1 MRPGRTTTA
10 LPAATTPLLLLLP
23 LILGRL
29 HVAHAQCPWQRD
41 VPDLQTSCICAY
53 NLGRELSVQ
62 CDQVDFSQ
70 LLDAMNT
77 HARLKP
83 VDLLYVN
90 NSTISELPDAV
101 FRNLSLH
108 NVQLSSCG
116 IQRIATGAFKGQE
129 SVLRNLNLQDNLLT
143 DVPVEA
149 LKVLGKLNLLDLS
162 KNQLSHIPD
171 DAFVG
176 LTKLSTLK
184 LNDNNVTLAS
194 NAFRGLEQSLKNI
207 NLKGTKQRKVP
218 ESIRGLKSLAFLDLS
233 QNGIK
238 ELPGAGGIRVFDG
251 LDALTALNL
260 ERNLIQSIG
269 ETAFAGVRKT
279 LSSLSLLNNLL
290 AEFPIG
296 AVHSLK
302 ELRVL
307 DIGFNLLT
315 SLPEA
320 AFRGNPGITLLA
332 LDGNPLSSVPEG
344 AFAHLNAT
352 LRGLSLGGRFLHC
365 DCKLRWVAEWIRNGD
380 LQVTSRERNPQFCG
394 TPPRFRDRGFYSIQP
409 EELSCPDI
417 ADAALRGPVGLADNL
432 KPTLPSS
439 PDSVEYETGTGTGT
453 GTVGTGTAASAPVTS
468 SVSSSTSTTTPTTTT
483 TTTTAEPTTR
493 RSTTR
498 PPTKSTT
505 AISATTASPVSNPP
519 VNGTGTVQATSITTS
534 SSSSSSSSTSTGHG
548 NGKQAPGWRQGVTN
562 GNGNSG
568 VGGAGGL
575 HKPQRPPLVLGY
587 PPQRGTRIDD
597 ANEVQVKHA
606 FRQDSSVIIQWDSDT
621 ANILGFRVVYRL
633 FGEKAFKQG
642 PPLESSEREFKI
654 KNVPAQECIIVCVI
668 SLEELHVTPETV
680 PYQQCREVRTV
691 ASQASNMD
699 KITIAASAAICGTII
714 VAVIVFIAASRRSR
728 KLQSSQQKSPLPIGG
743 LPVNCCGPTG
753 SPGPLGSIATLSAFN
768 NHKEWDQVSAYS
780 GRSIPRPRIYPV
792 EQPDDMRSHFSGMP
806 GKVGKSSRSL
816 ADGQSQHSFS
826 NNSHRGYLGSAFP
839 SNLVNS
845 RPELRQSR
853 QSLAAASERMSR
865 ASYAGSIH
873 GGNGGGGGLGG
884 NGGGGG
890 NGLPVSSLMAMSGMV
905 GGGGPASIASS
916 ARRSR
921 PRSRSRE
928 QLNTTHIHNHRP
940 GSRYSQAGSTH
951 TLNNYCDTSDNW
963 TDHDMDIYMARNPT
977 TRNGLGHEGRGRGRR
992 QQQQQQQQQH
1002 QQLQHQQHQLQ
1013 QLRNERH
1020 QQRHRNNQQWEQPYQ
1035 PAQQQH
1041 QRLQYYMPQTER
1053 CTSPPDVVP
1062 RAANFH
1068 NSNTISTGRNDNSN
1082 SHGSSSSSS
1091 NTTSSSNIAQQQQA
1105 PLAAMT
1111 AALGDATSAATA
1123 AAASASGIVVENYFN
1138 EYERQEIIYHHP
1150 TSRRSSSSNSSSNS
1164 SSSSNSAAATR
1175 HVPRSNAFRLQLP
1188 AMATTTTNHILYN
1201 ISNKHGATGHNGI
1214 IGNYKAHTFSDSC
1227 NCTCNCSLSEEE
1239 EISQETAAVTAAA
1252 GEDGEQAASSLA
1264 STSVSSIEQVQQ
1276 GQEVSLSL
1284 NLTLADAAAGAD
1296 ADADAADA
1304 SADRAEL

>member
-806 GKVGKSSRSL
+806 GKVGKS
-816 ADGQSQHSFS
+816 
-826 NNSHRGYLGSAFP
+826 
-839 SNLVNS
+839 
-845 RPELRQSR
+845 
-853 QSLAAASERMSR
+853 
-865 ASYAGSIH
+865 
-873 GGNGGGGGLGG
+873 
-884 NGGGGG
+884 
-890 NGLPVSSLMAMSGMV
+890 
-905 GGGGPASIASS
+905 
-916 ARRSR
+916 
-921 PRSRSRE
+921 
-928 QLNTTHIHNHRP
+928 
-940 GSRYSQAGSTH
+940 RYSQAGSTH

-977 TRNGLGHEGRGRGRR
+977 TRNGL
-992 QQQQQQQQQH
+992 
-1002 QQLQHQQHQLQ
+1002 
-1013 QLRNERH
+1013 
-1020 QQRHRNNQQWEQPYQ
+1020 
-1035 PAQQQH
+1035 
-1041 QRLQYYMPQTER
+1041 
-1053 CTSPPDVVP
+1053 VP
-1062 RAANFH
+1062 
-1068 NSNTISTGRNDNSN
+1068 
-1082 SHGSSSSSS
+1082 
-1091 NTTSSSNIAQQQQA
+1091 
-1105 PLAAMT
+1105 L
-1111 AALGDATSAATA
+1111 
-1123 AAASASGIVVENYFN
+1123 
-1138 EYERQEIIYHHP
+1138 
-1150 TSRRSSSSNSSSNS
+1150 
-1164 SSSSNSAAATR
+1164 
-1175 HVPRSNAFRLQLP
+1175 
-1188 AMATTTTNHILYN
+1188 
-1201 ISNKHGATGHNGI
+1201 
-1214 IGNYKAHTFSDSC
+1214 
-1227 NCTCNCSLSEEE
+1227 
-1239 EISQETAAVTAAA
+1239 
-1252 GEDGEQAASSLA
+1252 
-1264 STSVSSIEQVQQ
+1264 
-1276 GQEVSLSL
+1276 
-1284 NLTLADAAAGAD
+1284 
-1296 ADADAADA
+1296 
-1304 SADRAEL
+1304 

>member
-1 MRPGRTTTA
+1 MRSNNTLKAAPT
-10 LPAATTPLLLLLP
+10 PAPRQLLLP
-23 LILGRL
+23 ALILLLAGSSS
-29 HVAHAQCPWQRD
+29 AQCPWQRD
-41 VPDLQTSCICAY
+41 VPELQASCICAY

-62 CDQVDFSQ
+62 CDQVEFTQ
-70 LLDAMNT
+70 LLDAMNKY
-77 HARLKP
+77 ARQKP

-90 NSTISELPDAV
+90 NATIEELTDDV
-101 FRNLSLH
+101 FSNLSLH

-116 IQRIATGAFKGQE
+116 IKRISNGAFGGQE
-129 SVLRNLNLQDNLLT
+129 EVLKNLNLQDNQLSE
-143 DVPVEA
+143 VPVQA
-149 LKVLGKLNLLDLS
+149 LRVLSKLNLLDLS
-162 KNQLSHIPD
+162 RNQLTQIPD
-171 DAFVG
+171 GAFTG

-194 NAFRGLEQSLKNI
+194 AAFRGLEQSLKNL
-207 NLKGTKQRKVP
+207 NLKGTKQRRVP
-218 ESIRGLKSLAFLDLS
+218 ECIRGLKSLAFLDLS

-238 ELPGAGGIRVFDG
+238 ELPGAGGVRVFDG
-251 LDALTALNL
+251 LDSLTALNM
-260 ERNLIQSIG
+260 ERNLIQSIA

-315 SLPEA
+315 ALPEA
-320 AFRGNPGITLLA
+320 AFRGNPSITLLA
-332 LDGNPLSSVPEG
+332 LDGNPLSTVPEG

-432 KPTLPSS
+432 RPTFPTS
-439 PDSVEYETGTGTGT
+439 PDSIEFESGSA
-453 GTVGTGTAASAPVTS
+453 TGTASGTEAGTGG
-468 SVSSSTSTTTPTTTT
+468 SSTVPTTTT
-483 TTTTAEPTTR
+483 TILVSPTTAAATTTTTKTTAAPTTKTSASTTV
-493 RSTTR
+493 STTR
-498 PPTKSTT
+498 PSTAATTKASPSPTVGVNGTGSVQAT
-505 AISATTASPVSNPP
+505 AISAT
-519 VNGTGTVQATSITTS
+519 GS
-534 SSSSSSSSTSTGHG
+534 SSSSSSILHTS
-548 NGKQAPGWRQGVTN
+548 GKQAPAWRQGGNAN
-562 GNGNSG
+562 GSQ
-568 VGGAGGL
+568 

-597 ANEVQVKHA
+597 ANEVQVKNA
-606 FRQDSSVIIQWDSDT
+606 FRQDSSVIIQWDSET

-642 PPLESSEREFKI
+642 PPLEASEREFKI

-691 ASQASNMD
+691 ASQTSNMD

-728 KLQSSQQKSPLPIGG
+728 KLQSNQQKSPLPIGG

-806 GKVGKSSRSL
+806 GKVAKSRSI

-839 SNLVNS
+839 TNLVNS

-873 GGNGGGGGLGG
+873 GGNGGGGGGMGVPL
-884 NGGGGG
+884 NGAG
-890 NGLPVSSLMAMSGMV
+890 SLMGMSGLV
-905 GGGGPASIASS
+905 GNGGPASIASS
-916 ARRSR
+916 NARRSR
-921 PRSRSRE
+921 PRSRSRD

-940 GSRYSQAGSTH
+940 GSRYSTAGSTH

-977 TRNGLGHEGRGRGRR
+977 TRNGL
-992 QQQQQQQQQH
+992 
-1002 QQLQHQQHQLQ
+1002 
-1013 QLRNERH
+1013 
-1020 QQRHRNNQQWEQPYQ
+1020 
-1035 PAQQQH
+1035 
-1041 QRLQYYMPQTER
+1041 
-1053 CTSPPDVVP
+1053 VP
-1062 RAANFH
+1062 
-1068 NSNTISTGRNDNSN
+1068 
-1082 SHGSSSSSS
+1082 
-1091 NTTSSSNIAQQQQA
+1091 
-1105 PLAAMT
+1105 L
-1111 AALGDATSAATA
+1111 
-1123 AAASASGIVVENYFN
+1123 
-1138 EYERQEIIYHHP
+1138 
-1150 TSRRSSSSNSSSNS
+1150 
-1164 SSSSNSAAATR
+1164 
-1175 HVPRSNAFRLQLP
+1175 
-1188 AMATTTTNHILYN
+1188 
-1201 ISNKHGATGHNGI
+1201 
-1214 IGNYKAHTFSDSC
+1214 
-1227 NCTCNCSLSEEE
+1227 
-1239 EISQETAAVTAAA
+1239 
-1252 GEDGEQAASSLA
+1252 
-1264 STSVSSIEQVQQ
+1264 
-1276 GQEVSLSL
+1276 
-1284 NLTLADAAAGAD
+1284 
-1296 ADADAADA
+1296 
-1304 SADRAEL
+1304 

>member
-1 MRPGRTTTA
+1 MRPGRTTKA

-23 LILGRL
+23 LILWRL
-29 HVAHAQCPWQRD
+29 DLAHAQCPWQRD

-62 CDQVDFSQ
+62 CDQVDFPQ
-70 LLDAMNT
+70 LLDAMNS

-90 NSTISELPDAV
+90 NSTITELPEAI
-101 FRNLSLH
+101 FSNLSLH

-116 IQRIATGAFKGQE
+116 IQRIATGAFRGQE
-129 SVLRNLNLQDNLLT
+129 SVLRNLNLQDNLLA

-184 LNDNNVTLAS
+184 LNDNNVTLAA
-194 NAFRGLEQSLKNI
+194 NAFRGLEQSLKNL

-315 SLPEA
+315 TLPEA

-432 KPTLPSS
+432 KPTLSSS
-439 PDSVEYETGTGTGT
+439 PDSVEYEADTGTGT
-453 GTVGTGTAASAPVTS
+453 GTVGTGTAGTGTAASAPVTS

-483 TTTTAEPTTR
+483 TTTTPEPTTK

-505 AISATTASPVSNPP
+505 TIAATTAAPTSNLS
-519 VNGTGTVQATSITTS
+519 VNGTGTVQATSITT

-562 GNGNSG
+562 GNGNSA
-568 VGGAGGL
+568 GGTGGL

-728 KLQSSQQKSPLPIGG
+728 KLQNSQQKSPLPIGG

-806 GKVGKSSRSL
+806 GKVGKSS
-816 ADGQSQHSFS
+816 
-826 NNSHRGYLGSAFP
+826 AFP

-873 GGNGGGGGLGG
+873 GGNGNGG
-884 NGGGGG
+884 GGGGG
-890 NGLPVSSLMAMSGMV
+890 NGLPVSSLMAMGGMV

-928 QLNTTHIHNHRP
+928 QLNATHIHNHRP

-977 TRNGLGHEGRGRGRR
+977 TRNGL
-992 QQQQQQQQQH
+992 
-1002 QQLQHQQHQLQ
+1002 
-1013 QLRNERH
+1013 
-1020 QQRHRNNQQWEQPYQ
+1020 
-1035 PAQQQH
+1035 
-1041 QRLQYYMPQTER
+1041 
-1053 CTSPPDVVP
+1053 VP
-1062 RAANFH
+1062 
-1068 NSNTISTGRNDNSN
+1068 
-1082 SHGSSSSSS
+1082 
-1091 NTTSSSNIAQQQQA
+1091 
-1105 PLAAMT
+1105 L
-1111 AALGDATSAATA
+1111 
-1123 AAASASGIVVENYFN
+1123 
-1138 EYERQEIIYHHP
+1138 
-1150 TSRRSSSSNSSSNS
+1150 
-1164 SSSSNSAAATR
+1164 
-1175 HVPRSNAFRLQLP
+1175 
-1188 AMATTTTNHILYN
+1188 
-1201 ISNKHGATGHNGI
+1201 
-1214 IGNYKAHTFSDSC
+1214 
-1227 NCTCNCSLSEEE
+1227 
-1239 EISQETAAVTAAA
+1239 
-1252 GEDGEQAASSLA
+1252 
-1264 STSVSSIEQVQQ
+1264 
-1276 GQEVSLSL
+1276 
-1284 NLTLADAAAGAD
+1284 
-1296 ADADAADA
+1296 
-1304 SADRAEL
+1304 

>member
-1 MRPGRTTTA
+1 MRPGRTTRTT
-10 LPAATTPLLLLLP
+10 PAATTPQLLLLLLP
-23 LILGRL
+23 LILATWISP
-29 HVAHAQCPWQRD
+29 AHGQCPWQRD

-62 CDQVDFSQ
+62 CDQVDFQQ
-70 LLDAMNT
+70 LLEAMNS

-90 NSTISELPDAV
+90 NSSISELPEGI
-101 FRNLSLH
+101 FSNLSLH

-116 IQRIATGAFKGQE
+116 IQRIDAGAFKGQE
-129 SVLRNLNLQDNLLT
+129 SVLRNLNLQDNLLA

-162 KNQLSHIPD
+162 KNQLSQIPD
-171 DAFVG
+171 DAFTG

-184 LNDNNVTLAS
+184 LNDNNVTLAAG
-194 NAFRGLEQSLKNI
+194 AFRGLEQSLKNL
-207 NLKGTKQRKVP
+207 NLKGTKQRRVP

-315 SLPEA
+315 TLPEA

-344 AFAHLNAT
+344 AFTHLNAT

-432 KPTLPSS
+432 KPTLSAS
-439 PDSVEYETGTGTGT
+439 PDSVEYETGTGTDAGT
-453 GTVGTGTAASAPVTS
+453 GTSTATGTGTAASSPVGS
-468 SVSSSTSTTTPTTTT
+468 SVSSPSSTSTTTPTTTT
-483 TTTTAEPTTR
+483 TTTTPEPTTK

-498 PPTKSTT
+498 PPTKAATT
-505 AISATTASPVSNPP
+505 ASATTASPASNLS
-519 VNGTGTVQATSITTS
+519 VNGTGTVHATSITTS
-534 SSSSSSSSTSTGHG
+534 SSSSSSSSSSAGHG

-562 GNGNSG
+562 GNTN
-568 VGGAGGL
+568 GAGGSGL

-642 PPLESSEREFKI
+642 PPLEASEREFKI

-728 KLQSSQQKSPLPIGG
+728 KLQNNQQKSPLPIGG

-792 EQPDDMRSHFSGMP
+792 DQPDDMRSHFSGMP
-806 GKVGKSSRSL
+806 GKVGKSRSL

-826 NNSHRGYLGSAFP
+826 NNSHRGYLNSAFP

-873 GGNGGGGGLGG
+873 GG
-884 NGGGGG
+884 GGGGG
-890 NGLPVSSLMAMSGMV
+890 NGVNGGVAGGLPVTSLMAMSGMV

-921 PRSRSRE
+921 PRSRSRD

-977 TRNGLGHEGRGRGRR
+977 TRNGL
-992 QQQQQQQQQH
+992 
-1002 QQLQHQQHQLQ
+1002 
-1013 QLRNERH
+1013 
-1020 QQRHRNNQQWEQPYQ
+1020 
-1035 PAQQQH
+1035 
-1041 QRLQYYMPQTER
+1041 
-1053 CTSPPDVVP
+1053 VP
-1062 RAANFH
+1062 
-1068 NSNTISTGRNDNSN
+1068 
-1082 SHGSSSSSS
+1082 
-1091 NTTSSSNIAQQQQA
+1091 
-1105 PLAAMT
+1105 L
-1111 AALGDATSAATA
+1111 
-1123 AAASASGIVVENYFN
+1123 
-1138 EYERQEIIYHHP
+1138 
-1150 TSRRSSSSNSSSNS
+1150 
-1164 SSSSNSAAATR
+1164 
-1175 HVPRSNAFRLQLP
+1175 
-1188 AMATTTTNHILYN
+1188 
-1201 ISNKHGATGHNGI
+1201 
-1214 IGNYKAHTFSDSC
+1214 
-1227 NCTCNCSLSEEE
+1227 
-1239 EISQETAAVTAAA
+1239 
-1252 GEDGEQAASSLA
+1252 
-1264 STSVSSIEQVQQ
+1264 
-1276 GQEVSLSL
+1276 
-1284 NLTLADAAAGAD
+1284 
-1296 ADADAADA
+1296 
-1304 SADRAEL
+1304 